1 MRTFVICCLLAFP
14 VAAQDAVTNAP
25 AVKAKVAPA
34 AAAVAPRIAAAAVKP
49 VAMERVSVP
58 DSPEALEAEAAS
70 ATAPLSIEA
79 ALAKA
84 NAADVPRIVEA
95 AIAKASAADVPRIV
109 EAAIAK
115 ANAADVPRIVAAI
128 VATMERVSVPDSP
141 EELEAHA
148 ATARVAETAVE
159 VYAKLYTL
167 SEKAMPPEKLL
178 ELKVE
183 WFQTFVARGG
193 SKMWWILRRAR
204 EMAERGEPVDRLKAA
219 FDATLSA
226 WMAEEE

>member
-1 MRTFVICCLLAFP
+1 MRTFVICYLLAFP

-34 AAAVAPRIAAAAVKP
+34 AAAVVPRIADTAVKP

-58 DSPEALEAEAAS
+58 DSPEAIEAEAAS

-84 NAADVPRIVEA
+84 NAADVPRIAEA
-95 AIAKASAADVPRIV
+95 ALAKAS
-109 EAAIAK
+109 E
-115 ANAADVPRIVAAI
+115 ADVPRIVAAI

-159 VYAKLYTL
+159 AYAKLYTL

-183 WFQTFVARGG
+183 WFQVFVARGG

-226 WMAEEE
+226 WMAEEDDD

>member
-84 NAADVPRIVEA
+84 NAADVPRIV
-95 AIAKASAADVPRIV
+95 
-109 EAAIAK
+109 
-115 ANAADVPRIVAAI
+115 AAI

-159 VYAKLYTL
+159 VVA
-167 SEKAMPPEKLL
+167 SMPSP
-178 ELKVE
+178 
-183 WFQTFVARGG
+183 
-193 SKMWWILRRAR
+193 
-204 EMAERGEPVDRLKAA
+204 
-219 FDATLSA
+219 
-226 WMAEEE
+226 

>member
-109 EAAIAK
+109 EAALAK
-115 ANAADVPRIVAAI
+115 AN
-128 VATMERVSVPDSP
+128 
-141 EELEAHA
+141 A